1 MAKKAQPDRAA
12 LKQLKQELKEGTP
25 RSLYV
30 FHGEET
36 YLKEYYFRQ
45 LKRRLISE
53 GLEQFN
59 FHAIPGKEC
68 TLRRLREETDCLPVM
83 SERTLVAVTDFDL
96 YGGTADAREE
106 LCGLLSALPED
117 CCLVFYYDLLPFKAD
132 ARMKKLTAALTQN
145 GLVVD
150 FARQDPSDLKD
161 WIARRFKALGH
172 EIDPREAA
180 YLLEQ
185 RGELMQELVNEIEK
199 IGAYAPHRRI
209 TRADI
214 DAVVIPQLD
223 AAVFQMT
230 DALSR
235 GDFDGSAAVLDSLLS
250 ARESAIM
257 ILSVMGKYFRQL
269 YTARLLLERRRGTAE
284 LAGLW
289 SMKSAWQAEKLMDA
303 ARRYTLPWCRNAV
316 KRCAETD
323 LAMKSYGG
331 EENDLLVGLLTE
343 LAAGRAAK

>member
-1 MAKKAQPDRAA
+1 MPRKPQPDRAA
-12 LKQLKQELKEGTP
+12 LKQLKQELKSGTP

-30 FHGEET
+30 FHGEES
-36 YLKEYYFRQ
+36 YLKEHYFRQ
-45 LKRRLISE
+45 LKKQLIPE

-59 FHAIPGKEC
+59 FHTIQGRAC
-68 TLRRLREETDCLPVM
+68 TLQALREAADCLPVM
-83 SERTLVAVTDFDL
+83 SERTLTAVTDFDL
-96 YGGTADAREE
+96 YGGSADARDA
-106 LCGLLSALPED
+106 LCELLSNLPED
-117 CCLVFYYDLLPFKAD
+117 CCLVFYYDLMPFKAD
-132 ARMKKLTAALTQN
+132 ARMKKLTAALKEK

-150 FARQDPSDLKD
+150 FARQDPTDLKD
-161 WIARRFKALGH
+161 WIVRRFKALGH
-172 EIDPREAA
+172 DISVREAG
-180 YLLEQ
+180 YLLEL
-185 RGELMQELVNEIEK
+185 RGELMQDLVTEIEK
-199 IGAYAPHRRI
+199 IGAYAPGRQI

-235 GDFDGSAAVLDSLLS
+235 GDFDAAAAVLDSLLG

-269 YTARLLLERRRGTAE
+269 YTARLLLERRRGTAD

-289 SMKSAWQAEKLMDA
+289 GMKSTWQAEKLMDA
-303 ARRYTLPWCRNAV
+303 ARRYTLPWCRSAV
-316 KRCAETD
+316 RRCAETD
-323 LAMKSYGG
+323 LAMKSCGG
-331 EENDLLVGLLTE
+331 EENELLTGLLME

>member
-1 MAKKAQPDRAA
+1 MARKAQPDRGAFR
-12 LKQLKQELKEGTP
+12 QFRQELKTGEL

-36 YLKEYYFRQ
+36 YFKEHYFRQ
-45 LKRRLISE
+45 VKKQLVPE

-59 FHAIPGKEC
+59 YHAIAGKEC
-68 TLRRLREETDCLPVM
+68 SLRRLREAVDCLPVM

-96 YGGTADAREE
+96 YGGGAGDRDA
-106 LCGLLSALPED
+106 LCELLSGLPGD
-117 CCLVFYYDLLPFKAD
+117 CCLIFYYDLLPFKAD
-132 ARMKKLTAALTQN
+132 ARMKKLTAVLKER
-145 GLVVD
+145 GLIVD
-150 FARQDPSDLKD
+150 FARQEQSDLKD
-161 WIARRFKALGH
+161 WITRRFKALGH
-172 EIDPREAA
+172 DIAPREAG
-180 YLLEQ
+180 YLLEL
-185 RGELMQELVNEIEK
+185 RGDLMQDLVTEIEK
-199 IGAYAPHRRI
+199 IGAYASGRQI
-209 TRADI
+209 TRGDI

-235 GDFDGSAAVLDSLLS
+235 GDFDAAAAVLDNLLS

-257 ILSVMGKYFRQL
+257 ILSVVGKYFRQL

-289 SMKSAWQAEKLMDA
+289 SMKSTWQAEKLMDA
-303 ARRYTLPWCRNAV
+303 ARRYSLAWCRNAV
-316 KRCAETD
+316 KRCTETD

-331 EENDLLVGLLTE
+331 DENGLLVNLLME
-343 LAAGRAAK
+343 LAAGRGAS

>member
-1 MAKKAQPDRAA
+1 MPRKPQIDRAPF
-12 LKQLKQELKEGTP
+12 KQFKQELKAGSP

-36 YLKEYYFRQ
+36 YLKEYYFRELKKQ
-45 LKRRLISE
+45 LIPPE
-53 GLEQFN
+53 LEQLN
-59 FHAIPGKEC
+59 FHPIPGKEC
-68 TLRRLREETDCLPVM
+68 TLQRLREAVDCLPVM
-83 SERTLVAVTDFDL
+83 SERTLVAVTDYDL
-96 YGGTADAREE
+96 YGGSAEARDG
-106 LCGLLSALPED
+106 LCALLSDLPED

-132 ARMKKLTAALTQN
+132 ARMKKLTNLLKEK

-150 FARQDPSDLKD
+150 FARQEPSDLKD

-172 EIDPREAA
+172 NIAPREAA
-180 YLLEQ
+180 YLLEC
-185 RGELMQELVNEIEK
+185 RGDLMQDLVTEIEK
-199 IGAYAPHRRI
+199 IGAYASGRQV

-230 DALSR
+230 DAIAR
-235 GDFDGSAAVLDSLLS
+235 NDFDGAAAVLDSLLG

-257 ILSVMGKYFRQL
+257 ILSVVGKYFRQL
-269 YTARLLLERRRGTAE
+269 YTARLLLERRRGTAD
-284 LAGLW
+284 LASLW
-289 SMKSAWQAEKLMDA
+289 GMKSSWQAERLMDA
-303 ARRYTLPWCRNAV
+303 ARRYSLPWCRNAV
-316 KRCAETD
+316 RRCAETD

-343 LAAGRAAK
+343 LAAGRTL

>member
-1 MAKKAQPDRAA
+1 MPRKAQPDHAA
-12 LKQLKQELKEGTP
+12 LRQLKQELKAGEP

-36 YLKEYYFRQ
+36 YLKEHYFRQ
-45 LKRRLISE
+45 LKKQLIPA

-68 TLRRLREETDCLPVM
+68 TPQRLREAADCLPVM

-96 YGGTADAREE
+96 YGGAAGDRDE
-106 LCGLLSALPED
+106 LCAFLSDLPED
-117 CCLVFYYDLLPFKAD
+117 CCLVFYYDLLSFKAD
-132 ARMKKLTAALTQN
+132 ARMKKLTAVLKEK

-150 FARQDPSDLKD
+150 FARQEPGDLRD

-172 EIDPREAA
+172 DIAVQEAN
-180 YLLEQ
+180 YLLEL
-185 RGELMQELVNEIEK
+185 RGDLMQDLVTEIEK
-199 IGAYAPHRRI
+199 IGAYAPGRGI

-235 GDFDGSAAVLDSLLS
+235 GDFNAAAAVLESLLS
-250 ARESAIM
+250 ARESGIM

-269 YTARLLLERRRGTAE
+269 YTARLLLEQRKGPPA
-284 LAGLW
+284 LADLW
-289 SMKSAWQAEKLMDA
+289 SMKSPWQAQKLMDA
-303 ARRYTLPWCRNAV
+303 ARRYPLPWCRSAV

-331 EENDLLVGLLTE
+331 EENELLVGLLVE
-343 LAAGRAAK
+343 LAAGRAAG

>member
-1 MAKKAQPDRAA
+1 MPRKPQPDRAA
-12 LKQLKQELKEGTP
+12 LKQLKQELKVGTP

-45 LKRRLISE
+45 LKKQLIPA

-59 FHAIPGKEC
+59 LHAIPGKEC
-68 TLRRLREETDCLPVM
+68 TLRRLREAVDCLPVM
-83 SERTLVAVTDFDL
+83 SERTLAVVTDFDL
-96 YGGTADAREE
+96 YSAGEREE
-106 LCGLLSALPED
+106 LCAFLSDLPED
-117 CCLVFYYDLLPFKAD
+117 CCLVFRYDLLPFKAD
-132 ARMKKLTAALTQN
+132 ARMKKLTNLLKEK

-150 FARQDPSDLKD
+150 FARQEPSDLKD

-172 EIDPREAA
+172 DIAPREAG

-185 RGELMQELVNEIEK
+185 CGDLMQDLITEIEK
-199 IGAYAPHRRI
+199 IGAYAPGRQI

-235 GDFDGSAAVLDSLLS
+235 GDFDAGAAVLDSLLS

-269 YTARLLLERRRGTAE
+269 YTARLLLERRKGAPA
-284 LAGLW
+284 LADLW
-289 SMKSAWQAEKLMDA
+289 NMRSSWQAEKLMDA
-303 ARRYTLPWCRNAV
+303 ARRYPLPWCRNAV
-316 KRCAETD
+316 RRCAETD
-323 LAMKSYGG
+323 LAMKSFGG
-331 EENDLLVGLLTE
+331 DGNELLVGLLME
-343 LAAGRAAK
+343 LAAGRAAG

>member
-1 MAKKAQPDRAA
+1 MPRKPQPDRAA
-12 LKQLKQELKEGTP
+12 FKQFKQELKAGSP

-36 YLKEYYFRQ
+36 YFKEYYFRELKKQ
-45 LKRRLISE
+45 LVPPE
-53 GLEQFN
+53 LEQLN
-59 FHAIPGKEC
+59 FHPIPGKEC
-68 TLRRLREETDCLPVM
+68 TLQRLRETVDCLPVM
-83 SERTLVAVTDFDL
+83 SERTLVAVTDYDL
-96 YGGTADAREE
+96 YGGSAGARDD
-106 LCGLLSALPED
+106 LCALLSDLPED

-132 ARMKKLTAALTQN
+132 ARMKKLTAVLKEN
-145 GLVVD
+145 GLIVD

-172 EIDPREAA
+172 DIAPREAA
-180 YLLEQ
+180 YLLER
-185 RGELMQELVNEIEK
+185 RGDLMQDLVTEIEK
-199 IGAYAPHRRI
+199 IGAYASGRQI

-230 DALSR
+230 DAIAR
-235 GDFDGSAAVLDSLLS
+235 NDFDGAAAVLDGLLS

-257 ILSVMGKYFRQL
+257 ILSVVGKYFRQL
-269 YTARLLLERRRGTAE
+269 YTARLLLERRRGPAD
-284 LAGLW
+284 LASLW
-289 SMKSAWQAEKLMDA
+289 GMKSSWQAERLMDA
-303 ARRYTLPWCRNAV
+303 ARRYSLPWCRNAV
-316 KRCAETD
+316 RRCAETD

-343 LAAGRAAK
+343 LAAGRAL